1 MGAAKHTAEKRLS
14 AVKQAEA
21 DAALNL
27 EQQKAKATAS
37 QAEASDDMTVAQE
50 AHTASVEVKQKL
62 KIEVDASNAQT
73 SDADMAKTTAKLA
86 SSIASTTTHA
96 AQTKTEEAA
105 MVSAKKQQE
114 ADTARQL
121 YESSSSTSAETEA
134 SLKLKGTKVTDV
146 QLMFQHAQDE
156 EAQKL
161 SAHEYHEA
169 ATKVGALS
177 ETASKAS
184 QNVAAAQENLKTIG
198 MEQVSTV
205 APSSTSGT
213 PALSNLVQT
222 LLDVGEV
229 NPNSNEMQELG
240 I

>member
-1 MGAAKHTAEKRLS
+1 
-14 AVKQAEA
+14 
-21 DAALNL
+21 
-27 EQQKAKATAS
+27 
-37 QAEASDDMTVAQE
+37 MTVAQE

-134 SLKLKGTKVTDV
+134 SLKLQGTRVTDV
-146 QLMFQHAQDE
+146 QLMFQHAQDQLTQDE

-198 MEQVSTV
+198 IEQVSTV